1 MKIYPHSYVR
11 IAKFSIVMTMLV
23 CTHVLAHSDSDQ
35 FLASQGVNENNVTV
49 DLIETVKSE
58 TKKPVDIQIKN
69 SEIIAN
75 MQFQQIKQQNLEEN
89 AVSDYELKRKTDP
102 SKLMQNEKHEYVPPR
117 AGSGVYK
124 LQFENVNVQLGSN
137 IK

>member
-1 MKIYPHSYVR
+1 MKILLHSFVR
-11 IAKFSIVMTMLV
+11 IAKLSMIFMVS
-23 CTHVLAHSDSDQ
+23 THVLANLESDQ
-35 FLASQGVNENNVTV
+35 FLASQGVNENNVTA
-49 DLIETVKSE
+49 DLIETVKVE

-69 SEIIAN
+69 SESIAD
-75 MQFQQIKQQNLEEN
+75 MQFQQIKQQNLEES

-102 SKLMQNEKHEYVPPR
+102 GKLMQNEKHEYLPPR

-124 LQFENVNVQLGSN
+124 LQFENINVQLGTN